1 MKAPTSA
8 CTRLRDR
15 VHARV
20 RLRNKDGEM
29 AMSVETMIAT
39 ARSFNQGA
47 YRCNQ
52 SLPGDSYD
60 ARKLIVPAVVCHAFS
75 LEVYLKFLLK
85 ISMNIESREHDLKTL
100 YMMLDESTRN
110 EIETKVGYEKNIF
123 ENNIDLFKKAF
134 IEWRYFYEEGNAKV
148 VNLEFV
154 RKMVEAIEEI
164 VQRSGFPYP

>member
-1 MKAPTSA
+1 VIRA
-8 CTRLRDR
+8 
-15 VHARV
+15 V
-20 RLRNKDGEM
+20 RFINREGKI
-29 AMSVETMIAT
+29 AMSLETMIAI

-60 ARKLIVPAVVCHAFS
+60 ARKLLVPAVVCHAFS

-85 ISMNIESREHDLKTL
+85 ISRNIESKEHDLKTI
-100 YMMLDESTRN
+100 YKMLDESIRN
-110 EIETKVGYEKNIF
+110 EIETKVGYERSIF

-154 RKMVEAIEEI
+154 RKMGEVIEEI